1 MDVADGIMQ
10 YDLGVE
16 LNKECLESFLGHMAM
31 LGSHLCYQFLVSTQ
45 AADGYLIVFREV
57 DAAVLPCPLG
67 VWGCR
72 SFFASPRVS

>member
-45 AADGYLIVFREV
+45 AADGYLVVFREV
-57 DAAVLPCPLG
+57 HYSQLALDRVCVFEVVRA
-67 VWGCR
+67 
-72 SFFASPRVS
+72 SF